1 MKYYVIYFIHG
12 KKYYLIDRELL
23 NITGWTS
30 NSYRTVKS
38 INNLILDKELK
49 HTIYN
54 LLNTNDESNH
64 IIALELVK
72 TYLNY

>member
-1 MKYYVIYFIHG
+1 MKHYVIYFIHG
-12 KKYYLIDRELL
+12 KKYYLVNQELL
-23 NITGWTS
+23 DITGWRS
-30 NSYRTVKS
+30 NSYKTIES